1 MYLIICVLCIFATY
15 FVGLLDCWTRK
26 ITSHPHQKKIFLS
39 LLIVYDDCENFSET
53 APRGIH
59 DWKIWDESLQAVR
72 LPDLDDLYITVYNLT
87 SKRPIN
93 VPVDSGN
100 LSIALPCRKDGKD
113 PAYWNYLGVR
123 AQRCIESKIEVR
135 FWAEAHEYIDE
146 QKHRYRIDYIVAIE
160 SFMLRYGIT
169 SISDEAI
176 RKNYYRWLNKVRRE
190 RRKEL
195 IKKLGL
201 SVSIS
206 PVA

>member
-1 MYLIICVLCIFATY
+1 MTIV
-15 FVGLLDCWTRK
+15 K
-26 ITSHPHQKKIFLS
+26 ISVKPHLAEYMIGKF
-39 LLIVYDDCENFSET
+39 
-53 APRGIH
+53 
-59 DWKIWDESLQAVR
+59 WDESLQAVR

-87 SKRPIN
+87 SRRPIN

-176 RKNYYRWLNKVRRE
+176 RKNYYRWLNKVRPRAE
-190 RRKEL
+190 KRAY
-195 IKKLGL
+195 KKTRTKR
-201 SVSIS
+201 ID
-206 PVA
+206 